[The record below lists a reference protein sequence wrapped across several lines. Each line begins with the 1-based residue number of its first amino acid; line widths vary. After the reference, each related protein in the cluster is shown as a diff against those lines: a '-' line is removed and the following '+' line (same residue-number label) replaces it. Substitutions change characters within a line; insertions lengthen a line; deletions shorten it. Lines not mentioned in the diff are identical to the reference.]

1 MLLQS
6 IKLVNFRQFLNEEIA
21 FASGKD
27 GKNVTI
33 ILGENGTGKTTFAQ
47 AFFWCLYGE
56 TEFSDKMILNRFV
69 ANKLLSGQ
77 SAKVSVEL
85 VLQHGENTYTITR
98 EQTYTK
104 DGSGNIKGAN
114 TVFDILR
121 RDKTGN
127 TTAIKPT
134 LRETEIKSILPKEL
148 SKYFFFDGERIER
161 MSKDIST
168 HKKAT
173 DFADAVR
180 SLLGLKGMEKAIQH
194 LNPGSKTSVIGQYE
208 ASYDASSNT
217 RIAELTRTIEECNE
231 KIEKLNARINEL
243 DRQIEL
249 AQTRKAQKTEE
260 LKQYEDGEK
269 WQSQKEKLEKRIAAA
284 KQARSNM
291 VKAIC
296 LDFSGNIGSF
306 LSLWMTQKANI
317 VIVDAENDLYSAI
330 NQMVAKEMP
339 SPGWFYLVAM
349 ELLLF
354 TPYTQ
359 LSENDG
365 KKYSKLSL
373 CSQYETEVFTER
385 QTSISAK
392 EIDSLRKAYRES
404 FDYLNNKTKKGV
416 SAAASIIAITAAS
429 GGVAWILAPQI
440 AVALGGSA
448 FAGLHGIALVNASLA
463 ALGGGSLAAGGL
475 GVAGGTAIIA
485 GGGALLGVAGSGTAS
500 LTAMALLTSKGF
512 AVQECAKLLAYC
524 SFSIKAGLM
533 DHQALKDIRMALLD
547 GIAMMKQQIEQQN
560 PSKDARKAYDNSFKY
575 LERCSSKVE
584 KLAKKNER
592 HQHKPSFQD
601 QRKKTM

>member
-1 MLLQS
+1 MQCSKHWAQNEHPFTYYKAALKQEW
-6 IKLVNFRQFLNEEIA
+6 LN
-21 FASGKD
+21 
-27 GKNVTI
+27 T
-33 ILGENGTGKTTFAQ
+33 
-47 AFFWCLYGE
+47 WC
-56 TEFSDKMILNRFV
+56 
-69 ANKLLSGQ
+69 
-77 SAKVSVEL
+77 
-85 VLQHGENTYTITR
+85 
-98 EQTYTK
+98 
-104 DGSGNIKGAN
+104 
-114 TVFDILR
+114 
-121 RDKTGN
+121 
-127 TTAIKPT
+127 
-134 LRETEIKSILPKEL
+134 
-148 SKYFFFDGERIER
+148 
-161 MSKDIST
+161 
-168 HKKAT
+168 
-173 DFADAVR
+173 
-180 SLLGLKGMEKAIQH
+180 GL
-194 LNPGSKTSVIGQYE
+194 
-208 ASYDASSNT
+208 
-217 RIAELTRTIEECNE
+217 CNE
-231 KIEKLNARINEL
+231 Q
-243 DRQIEL
+243 D
-249 AQTRKAQKTEE
+249 
-260 LKQYEDGEK
+260 
-269 WQSQKEKLEKRIAAA
+269 
-284 KQARSNM
+284 
-291 VKAIC
+291 
-296 LDFSGNIGSF
+296 
-306 LSLWMTQKANI
+306 I
-317 VIVDAENDLYSAI
+317 VIIDAENNLYNAI
-330 NQMVAKEMP
+330 NQMVAKEKP

-392 EIDSLRKAYRES
+392 EIDSLRKVYRES
-404 FDYLNNKTKKGV
+404 LDYLNNKTKKAV

-524 SFSIKAGLM
+524 SFSIKSGLM

-560 PSKDARKAYDNSFKY
+560 PSKDAQKAYDNSFKY
-575 LERCSSKVE
+575 LERCSFKLE

-592 HQHKPSFQD
+592 HQHKPNFQD